1 MTDDRDFTS
10 YVAARWTPLVRSLV
24 ALGAPLAAAH
34 RSAAETLSRCHDAWD
49 ERDAW
54 VDLDVHVFQDLV
66 NRWEHRRDAWWER
79 PSGDDE
85 IEALTEAGWP
95 GVEAELDRIDVP
107 DRKALVLQAV
117 GGLNEAQVLDVARAD
132 GVPSNPAL
140 AADLHDVLEMLP
152 VDQPPLAEMIAASQQ
167 RRGRR
172 RAFSIAAGVAVVAV
186 AGVVTALVLRYD
198 PPSDQEPETF
208 DPVASRTYDNP
219 SPLAWYGA
227 GTLYLPHSQ
236 VDLRD
241 VREFAQW
248 DDGAV
253 YFDLRSNLVTVT
265 KDGARDRI
273 ATLGPDSS
281 FFVSDTEDEVVWV
294 DSEGP
299 ELVDYDLDTGERRL
313 ELDLE
318 GARARIVSLQ
328 DRTAYV
334 ASGEQLLSVDLDAG
348 TVDEVPDWR
357 LPGELDRDGAFALTQ
372 EGAGAATARIRLYDT
387 DTDRPVPLD
396 IDEPRSV
403 TAAALRAGRLGGAHP
418 RAARSA
424 GVGAASL
431 RLAVRRV
438 RAGRVVPGRRCGLPA
453 PSLATRL
460 APCRST
466 SISSAGS
473 STRAPRRAIAPAPA
487 PAACSATR
495 CGSTWPP
502 ASRSSRPRRS
512 TPGRCSPSCCGS
524 SEATP
529 T

>member
-79 PSGDDE
+79 PLGDDE
-85 IEALTEAGWP
+85 VEALTAAGWP

-107 DRKALVLQAV
+107 DRKALVLHAV
-117 GGLNEAQVLDVARAD
+117 GGLTEAQVLDVAGAE
-132 GVPSNPAL
+132 GVPSNPTL
-140 AADLHDVLEMLP
+140 VTEVHDALEMLP
-152 VDQPPLAEMIAASQQ
+152 VDQPPLAEMIAASQH

-198 PPSDQEPETF
+198 PPADQDPETF
-208 DPVASRTYDNP
+208 DRVRSRAYNSP
-219 SPLAWYGA
+219 SPVAWYGS

-241 VREFAQW
+241 VRDFAQW

-253 YFDLRSNLVTVT
+253 YLDLRGNLVTVNR
-265 KDGARDRI
+265 DGYRDLI

-281 FFVSDTEDEVVWV
+281 FYVSDTEDEIVWV
-294 DSEGP
+294 DSDGP

-318 GARARIVSLQ
+318 GDRARIVSLQ
-328 DRTAYV
+328 DTTAYV
-334 ASGEQLLSVDLDAG
+334 ASGEQLLSVDLDDGA
-348 TVDEVPDWR
+348 VDVVPDWR
-357 LPGELDRDGAFALTQ
+357 LPGELDRDGRFVLTQ

-387 DTDRPVPLD
+387 DTGRPVPLD

-403 TAAALRAGRLGGAHP
+403 TAARFGPDGSVVLILEPPGVQVSELHRCISPYGPCMLIAWFPAGGARSRLP
-418 RAARSA
+418 R
-424 GVGAASL
+424 
-431 RLAVRRV
+431 
-438 RAGRVVPGRRCGLPA
+438 
-453 PSLATRL
+453 
-460 APCRST
+460 
-466 SISSAGS
+466 
-473 STRAPRRAIAPAPA
+473 
-487 PAACSATR
+487 
-495 CGSTWPP
+495 
-502 ASRSSRPRRS
+502 
-512 TPGRCSPSCCGS
+512 
-524 SEATP
+524 
-529 T
+529 

>member
-10 YVAARWTPLVRSLV
+10 YVGARWTPLVRSLV

-34 RSAAETLSRCHDAWD
+34 HSAAETLSRCHDGWD

-66 NRWEHRRDAWWER
+66 NRWGHRRDAWWER
-79 PSGDDE
+79 PLGDDE
-85 IEALTEAGWP
+85 IEALTEAGWS

-107 DRKALVLQAV
+107 DRRALVLQAV
-117 GGLNEAQVLDVARAD
+117 GGLSEAQVLGVAGTD

-140 AADLHDVLEMLP
+140 VTDLHDALEMLP
-152 VDQPPLAEMIAASQQ
+152 VDQPPLAEMIAASQH

-172 RAFSIAAGVAVVAV
+172 RALSIGAGVAVVAV

-198 PPSDQEPETF
+198 PPADQDPETF

-219 SPLAWYGA
+219 APLAWYGA
-227 GTLYLPHSQ
+227 GTMYLPHSQ

-265 KDGARDRI
+265 KDGDRDRI
-273 ATLGPDSS
+273 ATLGSDSS

-294 DSEGP
+294 DSDGP
-299 ELVDYDLDTGERRL
+299 ELVDYDLDTGERLL
-313 ELDLE
+313 EIDLE
-318 GARARIVSLQ
+318 GDRARIISLQ

-334 ASGEQLLSVDLDAG
+334 ASDEQLLSIDLDAG

-357 LPGELDRDGAFALTQ
+357 LPGELDRYGAYVLTK
-372 EGAGAATARIRLYDT
+372 EGGGAATARVRLYDT
-387 DTDRPVPLD
+387 DTDTDRPIPLD

-403 TAAALRAGRLGGAHP
+403 TAARFAPDGSVVLILEPPAVQVSELHRCAAPYGDCMLAAWFPAGGARSLLP
-418 RAARSA
+418 R
-424 GVGAASL
+424 
-431 RLAVRRV
+431 
-438 RAGRVVPGRRCGLPA
+438 
-453 PSLATRL
+453 
-460 APCRST
+460 
-466 SISSAGS
+466 
-473 STRAPRRAIAPAPA
+473 
-487 PAACSATR
+487 
-495 CGSTWPP
+495 
-502 ASRSSRPRRS
+502 
-512 TPGRCSPSCCGS
+512 
-524 SEATP
+524 
-529 T
+529 